1 MSSEEYRT
9 ESLETYRSSSEDA
22 PHGSESDQFAD
33 LFPLSEIEKEIED
46 EHYDDF
52 KPYVSDAFM

>member
-22 PHGSESDQFAD
+22 LHGSESDQFTD
-33 LFPLSEIEKEIED
+33 LLALSEVEKEIED

-52 KPYVSDAFM
+52 KTYVSISFV